1 MCSAAKLQAAAN
13 EPEAG
18 FGMDVRGGLGGG
30 VPAPSLSAA
39 SALVAGFCEGS
50 SIGVAATFLNTID
63 HLGIGFFHWT
73 VGFKS
78 FIYMRMHVY

>member
-50 SIGVAATFLNTID
+50 SISDFLER
-63 HLGIGFFHWT
+63 
-73 VGFKS
+73 
-78 FIYMRMHVY
+78 FIYMRIHILNKMKISYFLDKF